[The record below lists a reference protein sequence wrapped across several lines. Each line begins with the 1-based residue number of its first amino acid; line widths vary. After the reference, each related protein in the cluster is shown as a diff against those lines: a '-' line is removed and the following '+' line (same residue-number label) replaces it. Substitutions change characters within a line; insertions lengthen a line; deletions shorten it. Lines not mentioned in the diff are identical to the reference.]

1 MIRLW
6 SWIVATWI
14 SWISNSLEHN
24 AIWIDMAIKTP
35 ILPRGYSSKFYALV
49 VKLSHYIEFTYWLDI
64 IYVTKT
70 LTARPKDTLELN
82 DHMKFVL
89 LYYQN
94 ALKIFEK
101 LSCHQLTVSWW
112 VSWRNKFP
120 ENTILVTTILIE
132 QPDFWQNWD

>member
-1 MIRLW
+1 
-6 SWIVATWI
+6 
-14 SWISNSLEHN
+14 
-24 AIWIDMAIKTP
+24 MAIKTP
-35 ILPRGYSSKFYALV
+35 SLPRGFSSKFYAPV
-49 VKLSHYIEFTYWLDI
+49 VKLGHYIKFTYWLDI

-70 LTARPKDTLELN
+70 LTVRPKDTLELN

-112 VSWRNKFP
+112 VS
-120 ENTILVTTILIE
+120 
-132 QPDFWQNWD
+132 